1 MHLKFDM
8 TKLKQERTEI
18 EEKKKNEEARDQKI
32 LQRVQRMEMAN
43 QATAA
48 DLAAQLQHLTIGQVA
63 IACTSSNQQ

>member
-18 EEKKKNEEARDQKI
+18 EKKKKNEEARDQKI

-48 DLAAQLQHLTIGQVA
+48 DLAAQLQRLTIGQVA
-63 IACTSSNQQ
+63 IVCTSSNQQ

>member
-48 DLAAQLQHLTIGQVA
+48 DLAAQLQRLTIGQVA